1 MALARV
7 MIGLQNG
14 VLTKPLQPYNLKA
27 YAIAN
32 AFWKNFPRNQ
42 DITAVQQNYL
52 PDISPFLKIIF
63 TSERQLPENTA
74 RLR

>member
-14 VLTKPLQPYNLKA
+14 LLTKPLQLYNPKLCA
-27 YAIAN
+27 NAN
-32 AFWKNFPRNQ
+32 AFWKNFPRIQ

-52 PDISPFLKIIF
+52 PNISLFLKLISP
-63 TSERQLPENTA
+63 EGRQLLENA
-74 RLR
+74 A